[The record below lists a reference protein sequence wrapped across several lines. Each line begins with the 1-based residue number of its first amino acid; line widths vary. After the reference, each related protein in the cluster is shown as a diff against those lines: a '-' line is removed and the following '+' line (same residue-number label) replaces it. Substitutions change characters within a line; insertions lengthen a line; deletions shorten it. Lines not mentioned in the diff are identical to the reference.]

1 MKNILLS
8 LLFVFLFLINPVNS
22 DEKISFI
29 DMDKVIST
37 SNPGSSILKQ
47 LNIINNKNST
57 ILNKEEKQLKE
68 KEKKLI
74 TQKNIISEADFQN
87 KVNELKSEVN
97 MYNINRNKMIEKF
110 NQLKVENTNNLLKLI
125 NPILT
130 KYSNKNKIS
139 IILQKKNLIIGKSE
153 LDITDEIIKIIN
165 NEITDFKIK

>member
-1 MKNILLS
+1 MKNIFLS

-37 SNPGSSILKQ
+37 SNPGLSILKQ
-47 LNIINNKNST
+47 LNNVNNKNST
-57 ILNKEEKQLKE
+57 ILSKEENQLKE

>member
-1 MKNILLS
+1 MKNIFLS
-8 LLFVFLFLINPVNS
+8 LLFVLLFLINPVNS

-37 SNPGSSILKQ
+37 SNPGLSILKQ
-47 LNIINNKNST
+47 LKNINNKNST
-57 ILNKEEKQLKE
+57 ILNKEENQLKE

>member
-1 MKNILLS
+1 
-8 LLFVFLFLINPVNS
+8 
-22 DEKISFI
+22 
-29 DMDKVIST
+29 MDKVIST
-37 SNPGSSILKQ
+37 SNPGLSILKQ
-47 LNIINNKNST
+47 LNNVNNKNST
-57 ILNKEEKQLKE
+57 ILSKEENQLKE